1 MHPLTHL
8 SHPTPSLRS
17 PPRLPP
23 SPSAT
28 AVTAKVQQLH
38 AAGSLGKLTIPELKA
53 YLKSMKLPVGGKK
66 AELEERVR
74 QSFGGGNG
82 A

>member
-1 MHPLTHL
+1 MFSP
-8 SHPTPSLRS
+8 SPSL
-17 PPRLPP
+17 PRVVEVAGANEGPP